1 MFTGIIE
8 AQGSVAQLAHGNLML
23 KLLSSLGDDPIQL
36 GESIAVNG
44 CCLTV
49 VELGQYLKFNLSPE
63 TLNRTTLGNLGSGA
77 SVNLERAMRADGRL
91 GGHLVQ
97 GHIDGKGKIVKIT
110 PLDGATVVRF
120 SVAEEGAKYLIDKG
134 SIALDGISLTV
145 VKPDGAEF
153 DTWVVPHTLAHTN
166 LNTRTVGD
174 AVNVEFD
181 VLARYAER
189 LLSGR
194 I

>member
-8 AQGSVAQLAHGNLML
+8 ATGVVWEPAGGNLTIEPQG
-23 KLLSSLGDDPIQL
+23 SLGDDPIKL

-49 VELGQYLKFNLSPE
+49 VSMGDAFSFDLSPE
-63 TLNRTTLGNLGSGA
+63 TLERTTLGNLVPGDI
-77 SVNLERAMRADGRL
+77 VNLERAMRGDSRL

-97 GHIDGKGKIVKIT
+97 GHVDGIGSIVNIT
-110 PLDGATVVRF
+110 PADGATVFRF
-120 SVAEEGAKYLIDKG
+120 RVPDSGAKYIIDKG
-134 SIALDGISLTV
+134 SVALDGISLTV
-145 VKPDGAEF
+145 VNPVGSEF
-153 DTWVVPHTLAHTN
+153 DTWIIPHTLAHTN
-166 LNTRTVGD
+166 LNKRLIGD
-174 AVNVEFD
+174 FVNVEFD
-181 VLARYAER
+181 VLARYAEK

>member
-8 AQGSVAQLAHGNLML
+8 AQGIIAKFGDG
-23 KLLSSLGDDPIQL
+23 LLVLEPIGSLGDDPIQL

-49 VELGQYLKFNLSPE
+49 IEASAGLHFNLSPE
-63 TLNRTTLGNLGSGA
+63 TLSRTTLGNLTPGMT
-77 SVNLERAMRADGRL
+77 VNLERAMRADGRL

-97 GHIDGKGKIVKIT
+97 GHVDGTGSVVSVT
-110 PLDGATVVRF
+110 PSDGATVFRF
-120 SVAEEGAKYLIDKG
+120 RVADDGAKYLIDKG

-145 VKPDGAEF
+145 VNPIGAEF
-153 DTWVVPHTLAHTN
+153 DTWIVPHTLAHTN
-166 LNTRTVGD
+166 LSARKAGD
-174 AVNVEFD
+174 AINVEFD

-189 LLSGR
+189 LLVGR